1 LTTPPPAPVP
11 CWEELPP
18 NHREEL
24 LRILGRM
31 LTEQIDRSAR
41 KGVTHDPQ

>member
-1 LTTPPPAPVP
+1 
-11 CWEELPP
+11 LPP

-31 LTEQIDRSAR
+31 LTERIDQAAR
-41 KGVTHDPQ
+41 KGVTNDPH

>member
-1 LTTPPPAPVP
+1 
-11 CWEELPP
+11 LPP

-31 LTEQIDRSAR
+31 LGERIDQDAAG
-41 KGVTHDPQ
+41 KEVLNDPR